1 VRDTGLT
8 AADAWALAD
17 DRSTWRALRPTA
29 GYAQQ
34 WVSEWVSTLW
44 VRRHGRVN
52 TCAGCLP
59 KVTGVQLRK
68 ENFWQGTRQPTLV
81 RVWPVYGLLITI
93 GGVGY
98 ISNDFSQ
105 TVHLYGEGNLD
116 NSLRTSPEDGKHT
129 INNRKNP
136 YPVYRYYTE

>member
-1 VRDTGLT
+1 VNVYTRLSFI
-8 AADAWALAD
+8 WIIFK
-17 DRSTWRALRPTA
+17 
-29 GYAQQ
+29 AQTHT
-34 WVSEWVSTLW
+34 V
-44 VRRHGRVN
+44 
-52 TCAGCLP
+52 
-59 KVTGVQLRK
+59 
-68 ENFWQGTRQPTLV
+68 GTRQPTLV
-81 RVWPVYGLLITI
+81 LVRLWPVYGLLITI

-98 ISNDFSQ
+98 ISGDFSQ